1 MKKTYVELTNGELKV
16 TRKFEISQAER
27 LLRMPNNAG
36 WELPKNSNYTFTE
49 EDGIIRRH
57 NKAADS
63 AAE

>member
-36 WELPKNSNYTFTE
+36 WKLPENSNYKFSE
-49 EDGIIRRH
+49 EDGIVRR
-57 NKAADS
+57 NYKEADRP
-63 AAE
+63 AE